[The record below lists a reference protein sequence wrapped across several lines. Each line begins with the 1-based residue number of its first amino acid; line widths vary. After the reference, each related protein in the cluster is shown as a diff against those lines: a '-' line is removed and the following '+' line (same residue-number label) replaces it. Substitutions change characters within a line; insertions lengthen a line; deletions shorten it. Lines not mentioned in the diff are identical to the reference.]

1 MKDLKVRLIKNKRE
15 LDDVLKI
22 REIVFIKGQNCPREC
37 EMDGLENKAKHVI
50 VKYRGKTIGCARVRF
65 LENKAKL
72 ERIALLEDYRGK
84 GFGREIMNYLI
95 RYCKRKKVEEIF
107 LHSQSYVKKF
117 YEKCGFK
124 PRGKPFLEAGIKH
137 IEMRMETDS

>member
-1 MKDLKVRLIKNKRE
+1 
-15 LDDVLKI
+15 
-22 REIVFIKGQNCPREC
+22 
-37 EMDGLENKAKHVI
+37 MDGLENEAKHVI